1 MKAMILAAGKGER
14 MRPLTN
20 QIPKPLL
27 DVAGKPLIV
36 WHLEKL
42 AQANFKEVIINHAH
56 LGEMIEAFIGD
67 GSKWNLKI
75 TYSRE
80 GSPLETAGGIKKALP
95 LIGDQPF
102 LVVNADIYTDFD
114 YASLKNRNLNDYI
127 GHLVMVKNPTHHP
140 DGDFVLKNNQIELE
154 GQERLTFSGIAIYQ
168 PEIFEDI
175 NIELVAK
182 LAPILKKLIEA
193 KCISGEIYEGLWF
206 DIGTPERLNEIN
218 LFLKKNLKVN

>member
-42 AQANFKEVIINHAH
+42 AQANFKEVIINHAY

-114 YASLKNRNLNDYI
+114 YASLKNRNLNDNK
-127 GHLVMVKNPTHHP
+127 GHLVMVKNPKHHP

-154 GQERLTFSGIAIYQ
+154 GKERLTFSGIAIYQ

-175 NIELVAK
+175 NIEFVAK

-218 LFLKKNLKVN
+218 LFFKEKFKS

>member
-14 MRPLTN
+14 MRPLTDH
-20 QIPKPLL
+20 IPKPLL
-27 DVAGKPLIV
+27 EVAGKPLII

-42 AQANFKEVIINHAH
+42 AKANFEDVIINHAH
-56 LGEMIEAFIGD
+56 LGEMIEACIGD

-102 LVVNADIYTDFD
+102 LVVNADIYTDFN
-114 YASLKNRNLNDYI
+114 YATIKNRNLNGSK
-127 GHLVMVKNPTHHP
+127 GHLIMVKNPKQHP
-140 DGDFVLKNNQIELE
+140 EGDFVLKENQIELE
-154 GQERLTFSGIAIYQ
+154 GKERLTFSGIAIYQ
-168 PEIFEDI
+168 PEIFEG
-175 NIELVAK
+175 NSIEPVAK
-182 LAPILKKLIEA
+182 LAPILKKLIDS
-193 KCISGEIYEGLWF
+193 KYISGEAYQGLWF

-218 LFLKKNLKVN
+218 LLLKEKLKS

>member
-14 MRPLTN
+14 MRPLTD

-27 DVAGKPLIV
+27 EVAGKPLIV

-42 AQANFKEVIINHAH
+42 AQANFKEVIINHAY
-56 LGEMIEAFIGD
+56 LGEMIETFIGD

-102 LVVNADIYTDFD
+102 LVVNADIYTDFN
-114 YASLKNRNLNDYI
+114 YATIKNRNLNNFK
-127 GHLVMVKNPTHHP
+127 GHLVMVKNPKQHP

-168 PEIFEDI
+168 PKIFEDI

-182 LAPILKKLIEA
+182 LAPILKKLIGA
-193 KCISGEIYEGLWF
+193 KCFSGEAYQGLWF
-206 DIGTPERLNEIN
+206 DIGTPERLNEVN
-218 LFLKKNLKVN
+218 LFLKEELKS

>member
-114 YASLKNRNLNDYI
+114 YASLKNRNLNDNK
-127 GHLVMVKNPTHHP
+127 GHLVMVKNPKHHP

-218 LFLKKNLKVN
+218 LFFKEKFKS